1 MQAFYDNNTKYTNI
15 FYILVAFQSRLNNCF
30 QKTALL
36 IAIQLFLQS
45 LMRFRLRSDAIL
57 RILHSL
63 CDFFECAE
71 SGVHV
76 AHSAVRVL
84 VRNSVRF

>member
-1 MQAFYDNNTKYTNI
+1 MQAFYGNNTKYTYT
-15 FYILVAFQSRLNNCF
+15 FYIPVAFQSRLNNFF
-30 QKTALL
+30 QKNALL
-36 IAIQLFLQS
+36 IAIQPFLQL
-45 LMRFRLRSDAIL
+45 LMRFRLRSIL

-84 VRNSVRF
+84 VQNSVRF